1 MQFNRYEQP
10 RFITL
15 GDRLVDIY
23 GIVDILPFLVAA
35 PNEGTTPT
43 VFHKVNLIS
52 GEWLKVFDDEG
63 KEAIEAILA
72 RQGKDVRVLR
82 EKAHRACENRC
93 YSVR

>member
-1 MQFNRYEQP
+1 M
-10 RFITL
+10 

-23 GIVDILPFLVAA
+23 GIVDILPFQVAA
-35 PNEGTTPT
+35 PQQGTTPV

-72 RQGKDVRVLR
+72 RQGTDVRALR